1 MVLLAVLIF
10 VSCALLLAAIPVHT
24 HAALLAGEAPASAL
38 ALYFGVLVPLT
49 LIAFAEILAGSG
61 LLPAIVQVSKVQD
74 LLLGIGMASAL
85 GGALLAAGA
94 SDPPRLVVYAG
105 ISNLGAPLL
114 AIATLPPPRILRRLP
129 TPPPTP

>member
-94 SDPPRLVVYAG
+94 TD
-105 ISNLGAPLL
+105 
-114 AIATLPPPRILRRLP
+114 LPPPLLFPALSTPRASPLPLR
-129 TPPPTP
+129 TPSCPR